1 MPFDIATVDRAQCG
15 EERVVKPNLYISAI
29 YISPPGTMGGNT
41 KILIEAINH
50 LSHEYELVVFTTEP
64 QTLATGIDSD
74 VACRIEE
81 IPYPFQKMSFG
92 SHLLE
97 LRYLRRW
104 YSEYFRNRPL
114 AKSDL
119 FYSASDFAPD
129 VVPIFGLRRKY
140 DFQWFPSLFLFI
152 PNPWENVRNGY
163 KFPFVKYSIY
173 FVYQRFLFSL
183 MQARATGIIV
193 TNKSD
198 YSNFKKRHSPS
209 QFAIYGGVNLEEID
223 EAKQKLGDAKV
234 EHEYDVLFCG
244 RLHEQ
249 KGIDG
254 FLDIWRLVVDEL
266 PLVRLGVIGNG
277 APKYENYLRAKAS
290 EIGLDKNVDWLGY
303 VNGPEKYA
311 LYLQSK
317 LFVHPTIYDNNG
329 MVAAEAL
336 CSSLPVIM
344 YDLQNLEDLY
354 DSGCIKV
361 PRFDKEQFARSIVSV
376 LTNDRV
382 RLSLELGPDR
392 MQALR
397 LEWSW
402 ESRMQQLASFL
413 GAR

>member
-1 MPFDIATVDRAQCG
+1 
-15 EERVVKPNLYISAI
+15 
-29 YISPPGTMGGNT
+29 MGGNT
-41 KILIEAINH
+41 KILIEAIKH
-50 LSHEYELVVFTTEP
+50 LSSDFEIVVFTTEP
-64 QTLATGIDSD
+64 ETLAAGIASHD
-74 VACRIEE
+74 ACHIEE
-81 IPYPFQKMSFG
+81 IPYPFKKMSFG

-97 LRYLRRW
+97 LRYLRQW
-104 YSEYFRNRPL
+104 YAEYFRNRPL
-114 AKSDL
+114 LKSDI

-129 VVPIFGLRRKY
+129 VVPIFGLRKRY

-152 PNPWENVRNGY
+152 PNPSENVRNGY
-163 KFPFVKYSIY
+163 KFPILKYSIY
-173 FVYQRFLFSL
+173 FVYQRLLLSL

-198 YSNFKKRHSPS
+198 YTNFKKRHSPRR
-209 QFAIYGGVNLEEID
+209 FAIYGGVNLEEID
-223 EAKQKLGDAKV
+223 EAKHKLGDVKGA
-234 EHEYDVLFCG
+234 HQYDVLFCG

-254 FLDIWRLVVDEL
+254 FLDIWKLVVDEL

-277 APKYENYLRAKAS
+277 APKFENYLRAKAS
-290 EIGLDKNVDWLGY
+290 ENGLDENVDWLGY
-303 VNGPEKYA
+303 VNGPEKYS
-311 LYLQSK
+311 LYLKSR

-361 PRFDKEQFARSIVSV
+361 PRFDKAQFARSIVSV
-376 LTNDRV
+376 LTDSRV
-382 RLSLELGPDR
+382 RHALKLSADR

-413 GAR
+413 GPR